1 MSTHNETDVMDP
13 ADYALTPEN
22 QPGMFDVPGATGATA
37 TDHQTGQG
45 ATVSDYDGPV
55 TYQDRRGLTEIEK
68 ATQDAEM
75 VQMYQASDRY
85 DIRAV
90 SARFR
95 VSFGVVQSVLKRHGA
110 VGGEHQTTGDTLPMV
125 ADAGQDSVEDAEDRD
140 NPGTSSPDLQEHA
153 PETMAENTGTTRADV
168 LAARRATTPE
178 DLPDGP
184 EREVFTH
191 SPATRAVW
199 HAARARQVSPW
210 AVLGY
215 VMAHTVTAT
224 GPHLQ
229 GPPLVGG
236 AASLNLLVGLVGV
249 PGAGKGAAGRAA
261 RSLFVYAHHAGEPV
275 EVPTLSMGSG
285 EGIAETFKIRTRQ
298 RDDGDDETYQDV
310 DRALFDDTEISSI
323 EAKAGR
329 RGSTLLP
336 MLCKAYMGE
345 DVGNTNGT
353 AESSRTVPEHT
364 YRMSLT
370 VGIQPDRAG
379 TLLDDVG
386 GGTPQRFVWLPVA
399 YPPMPSAEDTP
410 RDPEVFTIRLPFGT
424 THGSS
429 PMTVSLPESAVVE
442 ICRARVA
449 SGRGEAV
456 AGGMDGHLLLTREK
470 VAVALALM
478 DGRTNVTDAEW
489 SVAGSII
496 ALSVRTR
503 EMCRAACKGA
513 AVDAA
518 TARRVADAESRDQA
532 ADAMSEKYA
541 RTVREKVLRL
551 LQDTGGTRMDYQT
564 LYRSMS
570 GSKASDGQSQK
581 DRLPGVLQTL
591 TEDGL
596 IQSAESRDGHGAETV
611 AYWSAPQ

>member
-45 ATVSDYDGPV
+45 AAVSDYDGPV
-55 TYQDRRGLTEIEK
+55 TYEGRRGHTEAEK

-75 VQMYQASDRY
+75 VQMYQAADRY

-90 SARFR
+90 SARFG
-95 VSFGVVQSVLKRHGA
+95 VSFGAVQSVLKRHGA
-110 VGGEHQTTGDTLPMV
+110 VGGEHRDDGGTLPMV
-125 ADAGQDSVEDAEDRD
+125 EDRD

-153 PETMAENTGTTRADV
+153 PETMAESTRTTRAEV
-168 LAARRATTPE
+168 LAARRATTPDE
-178 DLPDGP
+178 LPDGP

-229 GPPLVGG
+229 GPSLVGG

-285 EGIAETFKIRTRQ
+285 EGIAETFKVRTRQ
-298 RDDGDDETYQDV
+298 RDDGDDETHQDV

-399 YPPMPSAEDTP
+399 YPSMPSAEDTP

-442 ICRARVA
+442 IRRARVA

-513 AVDAA
+513 VVDAA

-532 ADAMSEKYA
+532 ADAMAEKYA

-611 AYWSAPQ
+611 AYWSVPQ